1 MRGIILIESLVLVCI
16 ALNYILKCLE
26 YKNLRELF
34 DNRGKS
40 IKMLNEE
47 VNTQKIRYAGA
58 RDIAAVYEGNMDYY
72 KNLYYYH
79 KYLSYEAGDEIKRL
93 KHRVYVLKRDT
104 KCNQRAI
111 VRYKEQN
118 AKLKHTCDEQ
128 SRRLEDLRDELLTE
142 KNVAWW
148 YKNWYK
154 VMQNE
159 RDAYLYCLRQIQEEV
174 TNAKKE

>member
-1 MRGIILIESLVLVCI
+1 MRGIILIESILLVCI
-16 ALNYILKCLE
+16 TLNYILKCLE
-26 YKNLRELF
+26 YENLRDLF
-34 DNRGKS
+34 DIRGKS

-47 VNTQKIRYAGA
+47 VNTQI
-58 RDIAAVYEGNMDYY
+58 
-72 KNLYYYH
+72 
-79 KYLSYEAGDEIKRL
+79 YEAEEEIKRL

-104 KCNQRAI
+104 NRNQRAI

-118 AKLKHTCDEQ
+118 AKFKHTCNEQ

-142 KNVAWW
+142 STVACW
-148 YKNWYK
+148 YKNWYR

-174 TNAKKE
+174 EKHDSM